1 MTSMVRKALRDV
13 FSSRHFLLYAA
24 ILFVGAILFSFLL
37 FFVQRLAG
45 TDDVI
50 FPIQIAPYD
59 TVRDWISYRY
69 TNWSGRI
76 FPEVFVYI
84 FSTAP
89 LIIWKILTLL
99 AYIVTSF
106 SFYAL
111 YKLWRPAAHHKEK
124 AAILIVALGFPFL
137 LDPGVL
143 FHSSFWV
150 TGSMNYF
157 WIAPFVLVGLYPL
170 VHFASRNHAP
180 SPIITLLGLSCAAIG
195 ASSQEQGGA
204 VMVAVSLTLTIYVLW
219 RNGIKQKKTILYL
232 LLFFAVILAGFLVQF
247 LAPGNYVRIEAEIA
261 RWLPDLHSLSIGERA
276 VHSLRWTL
284 DAIINHMGILLSGAC
299 IALLALFIR
308 KTTTDW
314 LDKVFML
321 LLCAICAVLLIKG
334 FGTIDVLY
342 EFYPTWKPVLPNA
355 LASFILIPWSLLL
368 LLVAIAPSILYRNPR
383 GYLISLLILA
393 CFAATLIVTLS
404 PTVYISG
411 PRTLFMPSLLLFL
424 AASLL
429 TYELVISRKSRFVII
444 TGVLAIAA
452 VNYFLVLF
460 AFLK

>member
-1 MTSMVRKALRDV
+1 MAPVLRKVKNTLSSKYLLFLAGV
-13 FSSRHFLLYAA
+13 FLIGS
-24 ILFVGAILFSFLL
+24 ILFSFLL

-50 FPIQIAPYD
+50 FPEQIAPYD
-59 TVRDWISYRY
+59 TVRDWIVYRY

-89 LIIWKILTLL
+89 LIQWKLLTLL
-99 AYIVTSF
+99 AYLVTSF
-106 SFYAL
+106 SLYAFYR
-111 YKLWRPAAHHKEK
+111 LWRPDALDKERL
-124 AAILIVALGFPFL
+124 AVIIIALGFPFL

-157 WIAPFVLVGLYPL
+157 WIAPFVLIGLYP
-170 VHFASRNHAP
+170 VAHFAVRNKAP
-180 SPIITLLGLSCAAIG
+180 TFWITLPGLIAAAIG

-204 VMVAVSLTLTIYVLW
+204 VMTAAALILTIYSLW
-219 RNGIKQKKTILYL
+219 INRAKLTKSFLYP
-232 LLFFAVILAGFLVQF
+232 LLFCVIILSAFLVQF

-261 RWLPDLHSLSIGERA
+261 RWLPDLHSLSLGERII
-276 VHSLRWTL
+276 HSLRWTL
-284 DAIINHMGILLSGAC
+284 DAVINHMGILLAGVSA
-299 IALLALFIR
+299 ALLTLFIR
-308 KTTTDW
+308 KTNGDW
-314 LDKVFML
+314 LDKAFTF
-321 LLCAICAVLLIKG
+321 LLCGICTVLLIKG
-334 FGTIDVLY
+334 FGTINVLY
-342 EFYPTWKPVLPNA
+342 EFYPTWKPVLPNS
-355 LASFILIPWSLLL
+355 LASFILIPWTLL
-368 LLVAIAPSILYRNPR
+368 LLVIAIAPSVLYRNPR
-383 GYLISLLILA
+383 GYLVSLIIFA

-429 TYELVISRKSRFVII
+429 AYELLTNRKNRLIIIAGTLTVII
-444 TGVLAIAA
+444 I
-452 VNYFLVLF
+452 NYFLVLF

>member
-1 MTSMVRKALRDV
+1 MI
-13 FSSRHFLLYAA
+13 FSRRFLLYAV
-24 ILFVGAILFSFLL
+24 IVLGGAVFFSFLL

-50 FPIQIAPYD
+50 FPVQIAPYES
-59 TVRDWISYRY
+59 VYDWVYYRY

-76 FPEVFVYI
+76 FPEAFVYI

-89 LIIWKILTLL
+89 LILWKLATLL
-99 AYIVTSF
+99 AYLATSF
-106 SFYAL
+106 SLYAFYR
-111 YKLWRPAAHHKEK
+111 LWRPLAHSKEK
-124 AAILIVALGFPFL
+124 IAIIIVALGFPFL
-137 LDPGVL
+137 FDPGVL

-157 WIAPFVLVGLYPL
+157 WIAPFVLIGLYPL
-170 VHFASRNHAP
+170 MYFAVHNRAP
-180 SPIITLLGLSCAAIG
+180 SLILTIPALICASIG

-204 VMVAVSLTLTIYVLW
+204 VMAAAALIITSYSLWNQRAKLKLRTLYP
-219 RNGIKQKKTILYL
+219 
-232 LLFFAVILAGFLVQF
+232 LLFCTVILTAFLVQF

-261 RWLPDLHSLSIGERA
+261 RWLPDLHSLSTGERII
-276 VHSLRWTL
+276 HSLRWSL
-284 DAIINHMGILLSGAC
+284 DAVINHMGLLLSGVS

-308 KTTTDW
+308 KSQSDW
-314 LDKVFML
+314 LDKVFIV
-321 LLCAICAVLLIKG
+321 LLCGICAVLLIKG

-342 EFYPTWKPVLPNA
+342 EFYPTWKPILPNA

-368 LLVAIAPSILYRNPR
+368 IVVAAAPSILYRNPR

-393 CFAATLIVTLS
+393 CLASTLIVTLS

-429 TYELVISRKSRFVII
+429 TYELVISRKSRFVIMTSI
-444 TGVLAIAA
+444 LTIAA

-460 AFLK
+460 AFLR